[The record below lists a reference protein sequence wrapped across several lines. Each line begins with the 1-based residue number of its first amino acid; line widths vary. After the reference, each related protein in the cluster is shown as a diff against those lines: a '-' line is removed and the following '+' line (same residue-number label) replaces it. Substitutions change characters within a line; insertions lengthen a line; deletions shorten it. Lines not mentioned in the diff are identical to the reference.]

1 MTRVNHAMV
10 ELIRTFIAVDFDNPQ
25 IVSRALEIQEE
36 LMRLGVGMK
45 PVEPHNLHMT
55 LWFFGEIDP
64 GRLNIILEN
73 AEKVRFKQFKLIV
86 RGAGYFPGGGRI
98 NVVWLGI
105 GDPESGL
112 KLIINQL
119 IERLSKLGF
128 KYDERG
134 FTPHLTIGR
143 VKFVRD
149 RQLALRRLEELKNIY
164 IGEQLI
170 DSFKVKKSTLTSKG
184 PIYTDLLVVKAE
196 ERQ

>member
-105 GDPESGL
+105 GDPENGL
-112 KLIINQL
+112 KLIIDQL
-119 IERLSKLGF
+119 IERLSRFGF